1 MAPMQ
6 HVPTIAIVG
15 RPNVGKSAIFNR
27 MAGRRIAIVHD
38 EPGVT
43 RDRISA
49 PCKITDRACK
59 LMDTGGI
66 GARLG
71 DGFADQVAAEAD
83 IAMKTADLILFVLD
97 CRDHLTPIDQNIA
110 DHLRKSDV
118 PVILLLNKADHE
130 KQDLNL
136 GEFSG
141 LGFNDHIF
149 LSAAHGR
156 GFSELAFWLDDF
168 LEKAGAPLKEEMEEM
183 EEEPEDG
190 EEAAPP
196 IKVAV
201 VGRPNAGKSSLV
213 NAILQD
219 RRTIVSE
226 VAGTTRDAIDVP
238 YLHDGQP
245 YVLID
250 TAGMRPRSRRDTS
263 VEVFSAMRSEKAI
276 RRADICLLVIDIA
289 AGITQQDRRIA
300 GIIAEEGKPCIIVVN
315 KFDLF
320 HPNAPRKDRMAEV
333 EEQVRRELFFINYA
347 PFIATSAKKAEGVE
361 IIFKVITRIR
371 RESRNLPTTGQ
382 LNRLVQLAQQM
393 NPPGTAS
400 GSTRRLKIYYVTTA
414 VDPKYNTIPVPR
426 YVLFVNDKNLLTDS
440 YSQYLRNKIREAYPA
455 PGIPVIF
462 SARSRVRND

>member
-1 MAPMQ
+1 MERMQ

-66 GARLG
+66 GARLT
-71 DGFADQVAAEAD
+71 DGFAEQVAAEAD

-97 CRDHLTPIDQNIA
+97 SRDHLTPVDQSIA
-110 DHLRKSDV
+110 EHLRKSDV
-118 PVILLLNKADHE
+118 PVMLVLNKADHE

-141 LGFNDHIF
+141 FGFNDYIF

-156 GFSELAFWLDDF
+156 GFSELASKLDAY
-168 LEKAGAPLKEEMEEM
+168 LKEAGAPLKEDMEETP
-183 EEEPEDG
+183 EEETET
-190 EEAAPP
+190 APP

-219 RRTIVSE
+219 KRTIVSE
-226 VAGTTRDAIDVP
+226 VAGTTRDAIDIP

-250 TAGMRPRSRRDTS
+250 TAGMRPRSKRDTS

-300 GIIAEEGKPCIIVVN
+300 GIIAEEGKPCIIIVN

-320 HPNAPRKDRMAEV
+320 HPNAPRKERMAEV
-333 EEQVRRELFFINYA
+333 EEQVRRELFFISYA
-347 PFIATSAKKAEGVE
+347 PFVTTSAKKSEGIE

-371 RESRNLPTTGQ
+371 RESLALPTTGQ
-382 LNRLVQLAQQM
+382 LNRLIQLAQQM

-414 VDPKYNTIPVPR
+414 VDPKYSTIPVPR

-440 YSQYLRNKIREAYPA
+440 YSQYLRNKIRETYPA

>member
-1 MAPMQ
+1 M
-6 HVPTIAIVG
+6 
-15 RPNVGKSAIFNR
+15 
-27 MAGRRIAIVHD
+27 
-38 EPGVT
+38 
-43 RDRISA
+43 
-49 PCKITDRACK
+49 
-59 LMDTGGI
+59 
-66 GARLG
+66 
-71 DGFADQVAAEAD
+71 
-83 IAMKTADLILFVLD
+83 
-97 CRDHLTPIDQNIA
+97 
-110 DHLRKSDV
+110 
-118 PVILLLNKADHE
+118 
-130 KQDLNL
+130 
-136 GEFSG
+136 
-141 LGFNDHIF
+141 
-149 LSAAHGR
+149 
-156 GFSELAFWLDDF
+156 
-168 LEKAGAPLKEEMEEM
+168 
-183 EEEPEDG
+183 
-190 EEAAPP
+190 
-196 IKVAV
+196 AV

-213 NAILQD
+213 NAILRD
-219 RRTIVSE
+219 KRTIVSD

-250 TAGMRPRSRRDTS
+250 TAGMRPRSRRNTS

-300 GIIAEEGKPCIIVVN
+300 GIIAEEGKPCIIIVN

-382 LNRLVQLAQQM
+382 LNRLIQLAQQM

>member
-1 MAPMQ
+1 MTCMQ

-49 PCKITDRACK
+49 PCKITDHACK
-59 LMDTGGI
+59 IMDTGGI
-66 GARLG
+66 GARLS
-71 DGFADQVAAEAD
+71 DGFAEQVAAEAD

-97 CRDHLTPIDQNIA
+97 CRDHLTPIDQSIA

-136 GEFSG
+136 GEFAG
-141 LGFNDHIF
+141 LGFDDHIF

-156 GFSELAFWLDDF
+156 GFSELASRLDAF
-168 LEKAGAPLKEEMEEM
+168 LKKEGAPLKEEL

-190 EEAAPP
+190 EESVPP

-219 RRTIVSE
+219 KRTIVSE

-300 GIIAEEGKPCIIVVN
+300 GIIAEEGKPCIIIVN

-320 HPNAPRKDRMAEV
+320 HPNAPRKERMAEV

-382 LNRLVQLAQQM
+382 LNRLIQLAQQM

-414 VDPKYNTIPVPR
+414 VDPKYATIPVPR

>member
-1 MAPMQ
+1 MLTGMQ

-43 RDRISA
+43 RDRLSA

-59 LMDTGGI
+59 IMDTGGI
-66 GARLG
+66 GAALN
-71 DGFADQVAAEAD
+71 DGFAEQVTAEAD
-83 IAMKTADLILFVLD
+83 IAMREADLILFVLD
-97 CRDHLTPIDQNIA
+97 CRDNLTPIDKNIA
-110 DHLRKSDV
+110 DHLRRSEV
-118 PVILLLNKADHE
+118 PVMLVLNKADHE
-130 KQDLNL
+130 KQELNL
-136 GEFSG
+136 GEFAE
-141 LGFNDHIF
+141 LGFDNHIF

-156 GFSELAFWLDDF
+156 GFSDLSNKLDAFLK
-168 LEKAGAPLKEEMEEM
+168 EAGAPMIADMEETP
-183 EEEPEDG
+183 EVEEPAG
-190 EEAAPP
+190 PP

-201 VGRPNAGKSSLV
+201 VGRPNAGKSSLI

-219 RRTIVSE
+219 KRTIVSP
-226 VAGTTRDAIDVP
+226 VAGTTRDAVDVP
-238 YLHDGQP
+238 YTHNDQP

-250 TAGMRPRSRRDTS
+250 TAGMRPRSKRDTS
-263 VEVFSAMRSEKAI
+263 IEVFSAMRSEKAI

-300 GIIAEEGKPCIIVVN
+300 GIIAEEGKPCIIIAN
-315 KFDLF
+315 KYDLF
-320 HPNAPRKDRMAEV
+320 HPTAPPKARKEEAE
-333 EEQVRRELFFINYA
+333 EHIRTELFFIDYA
-347 PFIATSAKKAEGVE
+347 PFVTTSAKKSEGIE
-361 IIFKVITRIR
+361 IIFKVITKIR
-371 RESRNLPTTGQ
+371 RESQKLPTTGQ
-382 LNRLVQLAQQM
+382 LNRLIQLVQQM
-393 NPPGTAS
+393 NPPGAAAS
-400 GSTRRLKIYYVTTA
+400 SKRLKIYYATTA

-455 PGIPVIF
+455 PGVPGIF

>member
-1 MAPMQ
+1 MQ

-43 RDRISA
+43 RDRLSA

-59 LMDTGGI
+59 IMDTGGI
-66 GARLG
+66 GARLT
-71 DGFADQVAAEAD
+71 DGFAEQVAAEAD

-97 CRDHLTPIDQNIA
+97 CRDHLTPIDQSIA

-136 GEFSG
+136 GEFAG
-141 LGFNDHIF
+141 LGFDDHIF

-156 GFSELAFWLDDF
+156 GFSELASRLDDF
-168 LEKAGAPLKEEMEEM
+168 LKQEGAPLKEEL
-183 EEEPEDG
+183 EEEPEEG
-190 EEAAPP
+190 EVAAPP

-219 RRTIVSE
+219 KRTIVSD

-263 VEVFSAMRSEKAI
+263 VEVFSAMR
-276 RRADICLLVIDIA
+276 
-289 AGITQQDRRIA
+289 
-300 GIIAEEGKPCIIVVN
+300 
-315 KFDLF
+315 
-320 HPNAPRKDRMAEV
+320 
-333 EEQVRRELFFINYA
+333 
-347 PFIATSAKKAEGVE
+347 
-361 IIFKVITRIR
+361 
-371 RESRNLPTTGQ
+371 
-382 LNRLVQLAQQM
+382 
-393 NPPGTAS
+393 
-400 GSTRRLKIYYVTTA
+400 
-414 VDPKYNTIPVPR
+414 
-426 YVLFVNDKNLLTDS
+426 
-440 YSQYLRNKIREAYPA
+440 
-455 PGIPVIF
+455 
-462 SARSRVRND
+462 

>member
-1 MAPMQ
+1 
-6 HVPTIAIVG
+6 
-15 RPNVGKSAIFNR
+15 
-27 MAGRRIAIVHD
+27 
-38 EPGVT
+38 
-43 RDRISA
+43 
-49 PCKITDRACK
+49 
-59 LMDTGGI
+59 MDTGGI
-66 GARLG
+66 GARLT
-71 DGFADQVAAEAD
+71 DGFAEQVAAEAD

-97 CRDHLTPIDQNIA
+97 CRDHLTPIDQSIA

-136 GEFSG
+136 GEFAG
-141 LGFNDHIF
+141 LGFDDHIF

-156 GFSELAFWLDDF
+156 GFSELASRL
-168 LEKAGAPLKEEMEEM
+168 
-183 EEEPEDG
+183 
-190 EEAAPP
+190 
-196 IKVAV
+196 AV

-213 NAILQD
+213 NAILRD
-219 RRTIVSE
+219 KRTIVSD

-300 GIIAEEGKPCIIVVN
+300 GIIAEEGKPCIIIVN

-382 LNRLVQLAQQM
+382 LNRLIQLAQQM

>member
-1 MAPMQ
+1 MARMQ

-49 PCKITDRACK
+49 PCKITDHACK

-66 GARLG
+66 GARLS
-71 DGFADQVAAEAD
+71 DGFAEQVAAEAD

-97 CRDHLTPIDQNIA
+97 SRDHLTPIDQSIA
-110 DHLRKSDV
+110 DHLRKSEV
-118 PVILLLNKADHE
+118 PVMLLLNKADHE

-141 LGFNDHIF
+141 LGFNDYIF

-156 GFSELAFWLDDF
+156 GFSELASRLDSF
-168 LEKAGAPLKEEMEEM
+168 LKQAGAPLKEEMEET
-183 EEEPEDG
+183 PVEDA
-190 EEAAPP
+190 ETAPP

-219 RRTIVSE
+219 RRTIVSD
-226 VAGTTRDAIDVP
+226 VAGTT
-238 YLHDGQP
+238 
-245 YVLID
+245 
-250 TAGMRPRSRRDTS
+250 
-263 VEVFSAMRSEKAI
+263 

-300 GIIAEEGKPCIIVVN
+300 GIIAEEGKPCIIIVN

-320 HPNAPRKDRMAEV
+320 HPNAPRKERMAEV

-347 PFIATSAKKAEGVE
+347 PFITTSAKKSEGIE

-371 RESRNLPTTGQ
+371 RESAALPTTGQ
-382 LNRLVQLAQQM
+382 LNRLIQLAQQM
-393 NPPGTAS
+393 NPPGTSS
-400 GSTRRLKIYYVTTA
+400 GSAKRLKIYYVTTA
-414 VDPKYNTIPVPR
+414 VDPKYSTIPVPR

-440 YSQYLRNKIREAYPA
+440 YSQYLRNKIRENYPA

>member
-1 MAPMQ
+1 MQ

-27 MAGRRIAIVHD
+27 LAGRRIAIVHD

-43 RDRISA
+43 RDRINA
-49 PCKITDRACK
+49 PCHMTDRACHI
-59 LMDTGGI
+59 MDTGGI
-66 GARLG
+66 GARLS
-71 DGFADQVAAEAD
+71 DGFAEQVAAEAD
-83 IAMKTADLILFVLD
+83 IAMKQADLILFVLD
-97 CRDHLTPIDQNIA
+97 CRDNLTPIDQNIA
-110 DHLRKSDV
+110 DHLRRSSV
-118 PVILLLNKADHE
+118 PVILLFNKADHE

-136 GEFSG
+136 GEFAS
-141 LGFNDHIF
+141 LGFDDHIF

-156 GFSELAFWLDDF
+156 GFSELASRLDDF
-168 LEKAGAPLKEEMEEM
+168 LKEAGAPLKEEMQ
-183 EEEPEDG
+183 EEPE
-190 EEAAPP
+190 EEKAPATP
-196 IKVAV
+196 AIKVAI

-219 RRTIVSE
+219 SRTIVSD

-250 TAGMRPRSRRDTS
+250 TAGMRPRSKRDTS

-300 GIIAEEGKPCIIVVN
+300 GVIAEEGKPCIIVVN

-320 HPNAPRKDRMAEV
+320 HPNAPRKDRMEEM

-347 PFIATSAKKAEGVE
+347 PFIATSAKKAEGID
-361 IIFKVITRIR
+361 IIFTVITRIR
-371 RESRNLPTTGQ
+371 RESLNLPTTGQ
-382 LNRLVQLAQQM
+382 LNRLIQLAQQM
-393 NPPGTAS
+393 NPPAS
-400 GSTRRLKIYYVTTA
+400 AKGSGRKLKIYYTTTA
-414 VDPKYNTIPVPR
+414 VDPKYSTIPVPS

-440 YSQYLRNKIREAYPA
+440 YSQYLRNKIREGYPA

>member
-1 MAPMQ
+1 MMCMQ

-43 RDRISA
+43 RDRLSA

-59 LMDTGGI
+59 IMDTGGI
-66 GARLG
+66 GARLS
-71 DGFADQVAAEAD
+71 DGFAEQVEAEAD
-83 IAMKTADLILFVLD
+83 IAIKTADLILFVLD

-110 DHLRKSDV
+110 DHLRKSDI

-136 GEFSG
+136 GEFTG
-141 LGFNDHIF
+141 LGFDDHIF

-156 GFSELAFWLDDF
+156 GFSELASRLDGF
-168 LEKAGAPLKEEMEEM
+168 LKQKGAPLKEEL
-183 EEEPEDG
+183 EEEPENG
-190 EEAAPP
+190 EETALP

-213 NAILQD
+213 NAILRD
-219 RRTIVSE
+219 RRTIVSN
-226 VAGTTRDAIDVP
+226 VAGTTRDAIDIP

-276 RRADICLLVIDIA
+276 RR
-289 AGITQQDRRIA
+289 
-300 GIIAEEGKPCIIVVN
+300 
-315 KFDLF
+315 
-320 HPNAPRKDRMAEV
+320 
-333 EEQVRRELFFINYA
+333 
-347 PFIATSAKKAEGVE
+347 
-361 IIFKVITRIR
+361 
-371 RESRNLPTTGQ
+371 ESHNLPTTGQ
-382 LNRLVQLAQQM
+382 LNRLIQLAQQM
-393 NPPGTAS
+393 NPPGAAS
-400 GSTRRLKIYYVTTA
+400 GSARRLKIYYATTA

-426 YVLFVNDKNLLTDS
+426 YVLFVNDKSLLTDS

>member
-1 MAPMQ
+1 MERMQ

-66 GARLG
+66 GARLT
-71 DGFADQVAAEAD
+71 DGFAEQVAAEAD

-97 CRDHLTPIDQNIA
+97 SRDHLTPVDQSIA
-110 DHLRKSDV
+110 EHLRKSDV
-118 PVILLLNKADHE
+118 PVMLVLNKADHE

-141 LGFNDHIF
+141 LGFNNYIF

-156 GFSELAFWLDDF
+156 GFSELASKLDTY
-168 LEKAGAPLKEEMEEM
+168 LKEAGAPLKEDMEETP
-183 EEEPEDG
+183 EEETET
-190 EEAAPP
+190 APP

-219 RRTIVSE
+219 KRTIVSE
-226 VAGTTRDAIDVP
+226 VAGTTRDAIDIP

-250 TAGMRPRSRRDTS
+250 TAGMRPRSKRDTS

-289 AGITQQDRRIA
+289 AGVTQQDRRIA
-300 GIIAEEGKPCIIVVN
+300 GIIAEEGKPCIIIVN

-320 HPNAPRKDRMAEV
+320 HPNAPRKERMAEV
-333 EEQVRRELFFINYA
+333 EEQVRRELFFISYA
-347 PFIATSAKKAEGVE
+347 PFVTTSAKKSEGIE
-361 IIFKVITRIR
+361 IIFKVIARIR
-371 RESRNLPTTGQ
+371 RESLALPTTGQ
-382 LNRLVQLAQQM
+382 LNRLIQLAQQM
-393 NPPGTAS
+393 NPPSTAS
-400 GSTRRLKIYYVTTA
+400 GSTKRLKIYYVTTA
-414 VDPKYNTIPVPR
+414 VDPKYSTIPVPR

-440 YSQYLRNKIREAYPA
+440 YSQYLRNKIRETYPA